1 MSGIPW
7 FELYRSNTLTIAGCI
22 YMEQPKEPSQEWA
35 WRGDS
40 HPEVWTT
47 PGFGWR
53 VAVSIL
59 IAIGW
64 LSFTILWLFFFAGN
78 YDVFQNLAIVIVSVL
93 VGVGLLGAMWAPWG
107 MRMAKSAGVEHP
119 WRSGRPIL
127 MTVISVGSGIGWLVF
142 LIVWLFY
149 YAGDYTGYQNLAVLI
164 LSLLVVGI
172 VNGGGWAV
180 WGMMKRH
187 RS

>member
-1 MSGIPW
+1 
-7 FELYRSNTLTIAGCI
+7 
-22 YMEQPKEPSQEWA
+22 MEQQKGPSQQCA
-35 WRGDS
+35 WPEDS

-64 LSFTILWLFFFAGN
+64 LSFIILWLFFSAGS
-78 YDVFQNLAIVIVSVL
+78 YDIFQNLAIVIVSVL

-119 WRSGRPIL
+119 WRSRRSTL
-127 MTVISVGSGIGWLVF
+127 MTVISIASGIGWLVF
-142 LIVWLFY
+142 LIVWLFF
-149 YAGDYTGYQNLAVLI
+149 YADDYTGYQNLAVLI

-180 WGMMKRH
+180 WGIWRH
-187 RS
+187 KY

>member
-1 MSGIPW
+1 
-7 FELYRSNTLTIAGCI
+7 
-22 YMEQPKEPSQEWA
+22 MEQPKESPQQPVWPVEA
-35 WRGDS
+35 

-64 LSFTILWLFFFAGN
+64 LSFVILWLFFYAGK

-119 WRSGRPIL
+119 WRSQRSIL
-127 MTVISVGSGIGWLVF
+127 MTVISIISGIGWLSF
-142 LIVWLFY
+142 IVAWLFF
-149 YAGDYTGYQNLAVLI
+149 YAGDYSGYQNLAVLI
-164 LSLLVVGI
+164 LSLLVVAI

-180 WGMMKRH
+180 WGMWRH
-187 RS
+187 RY